1 MQYDVQYGAA
11 APHRHGGTF
20 LFVVS
25 HMRSY
30 SSLLCHILGSHRAI
44 SGYSE
49 AHQSYFGRND
59 LDRLARSVRDHTGEA
74 DLKPFV
80 LDKVLHNY
88 REIAPDVLRRP
99 DVRCLFLLRNA
110 EETIA
115 SILDMART
123 MRHTGPFS
131 DPQKVADY
139 YAERLA
145 RMEDYAPQVAGRAH
159 FVESQQLVDDTAATL
174 ARLTRWLALDEP
186 LSDRYRT
193 FRYTGLPGHG
203 DPSPAIKA
211 GRVIANVAERRGDR
225 PPVPIPDDALAR
237 GRAAYA
243 RCRTALLPLR

>member
-1 MQYDVQYGAA
+1 MQYDVQYGTP

-59 LDRLARSVRDHTGEA
+59 LDRLARTVRDHTEDA
-74 DLKPFV
+74 TVKPFV
-80 LDKVLHNY
+80 LDKVLHNH
-88 REIAPDVLRRP
+88 REIAPDVLRRA

-110 EETIA
+110 DETMA

-123 MRHTGPFS
+123 MGHKGAFS
-131 DPQKVADY
+131 DPLQVAAY
-139 YAERLA
+139 YEERLA

-159 FVESQQLVDDTAATL
+159 FVESEELIDATAATL
-174 ARLTRWLALDEP
+174 ARLSRWLALDEP

-203 DPSPAIKA
+203 DPSQAIKA
-211 GRVIANVAERRGDR
+211 GRVITDVAERRAGR
-225 PPVPIPDDALAR
+225 VPVPILDEALAR

-243 RCRTALLPLR
+243 HCRAALLPLR